1 MKSLDC
7 IYRIFGRLAAIGSD
21 KYLHM
26 FAGLV
31 VSMIACKALHAID
44 AYLIFAL
51 VPAFFVMT
59 GKRECRLL
67 LQKGAVRLAR
77 RMCRYAWCYRGCFS
91 FPIVKEVYIWM

>member
-1 MKSLDC
+1 MKKFLDC
-7 IYRIFGRLAAIGSD
+7 VYRIFGKLATIGSD

-51 VPAFFVMT
+51 VPAFFAMI
-59 GKRECRLL
+59 GKESVDHYYRKEQFDWLDVCAGMLGAIVGVFLFLL
-67 LQKGAVRLAR
+67 
-77 RMCRYAWCYRGCFS
+77 
-91 FPIVKEVYIWM
+91 

>member
-1 MKSLDC
+1 MKILDC
-7 IYRIFGRLAAIGSD
+7 VYRIFGRLAAIGSD

-31 VSMIACKALHAID
+31 VSMIVCKALHAID

-59 GKRECRLL
+59 GKESVDYYYRKEQFDWLDVVAGMTGALL
-67 LQKGAVRLAR
+67 GIGLYLL
-77 RMCRYAWCYRGCFS
+77 
-91 FPIVKEVYIWM
+91 